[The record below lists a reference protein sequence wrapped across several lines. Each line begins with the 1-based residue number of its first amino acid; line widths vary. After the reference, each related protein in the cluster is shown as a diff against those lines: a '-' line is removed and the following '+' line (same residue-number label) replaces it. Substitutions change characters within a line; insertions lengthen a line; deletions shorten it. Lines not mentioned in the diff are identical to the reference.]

1 MMNHIANA
9 PTLNNINGDK
19 ILKYPAL
26 NSHECS
32 ISPSPSLPSF
42 TIKAPNAQSSG
53 TLCTLFVNLTLKS
66 NSMHFILKQDGRQKI
81 RKHNQHFDI
90 CGPTETA
97 GSQNHHK
104 FALTRALETI
114 VPSY

>member
-1 MMNHIANA
+1 MNHIANA

-19 ILKYPAL
+19 ILRYPAL

-32 ISPSPSLPSF
+32 VSSSPSLPSF

-53 TLCTLFVNLTLKS
+53 TLCTLFVNLTLKF

-81 RKHNQHFDI
+81 RKHNQQFDI
-90 CGPTETA
+90 
-97 GSQNHHK
+97 
-104 FALTRALETI
+104 
-114 VPSY
+114 